1 MSSENNFIVAL
12 SQQCPTPLDVE
23 GTLQRLAETTSKAA
37 DWGAQLLVLPE
48 MSITGYNITP
58 TEISNVAE
66 THDGPIFEKRTCG
79 VTWIAVF
86 SQRVIL
92 CLRWWKCV
100 AGKSVLQFAMTL
112 NFQKPCGI

>member
-1 MSSENNFIVAL
+1 LDPAGSPDLNTMSSENNFIVAL

-48 MSITGYNITP
+48 MSITGYNITA

-66 THDGPIFEKRTCG
+66 THDGPIFDYVAK
-79 VTWIAVF
+79 
-86 SQRVIL
+86 L
-92 CLRWWKCV
+92 C
-100 AGKSVLQFAMTL
+100 
-112 NFQKPCGI
+112 QKHKLAIMYGYAERGRATH